1 MTTANPFVGYG
12 TIASDERFIGRESE
26 RASLRRRLYEA
37 RSSAA
42 LIGLTRM
49 GKSSLAN
56 EILKEAPAGTRT
68 GWVSLAEV
76 RSGAETLQDILAI
89 CPQETVLNT
98 TFTTGGSENGTQEVA
113 IHDLYRR
120 IRDALLRLGR
130 SEGHLVVVLD
140 EFDKIKYFPDARE
153 FLNLLRE
160 LVYYP
165 DRIPM
170 AALAVARSPIDRI
183 EVQAADVSTFAGVCD
198 SMYLRP
204 MDYEQIRVMA
214 ARTGELANDAPE
226 VAWKYAAGNPFL
238 SEMAFSRMLE
248 LGMTDIGRVIQPDLT
263 SYYKKLEDFMRR
275 EELWEPLVKLASGRE
290 VEVDVEQGA
299 LVRRYGLI
307 DENGEVWS
315 SEFSAYLLRSR

>member
-1 MTTANPFVGYG
+1 MTTPNPFVGYG

-130 SEGHLVVVLD
+130 SEGHLVVALD
-140 EFDKIKYFPDARE
+140 EFVQITYVPDARE

-248 LGMTDIGRVIQPDLT
+248 RGMTDIGRVIQPDLT

>member
-1 MTTANPFVGYG
+1 MSPPNPFVRYG
-12 TIASDERFIGRESE
+12 TIASDERFIGRELE

-56 EILKEAPAGTRT
+56 EILKEAPSGTRA
-68 GWVSLAEV
+68 GWVSIAEV
-76 RSGAETLQDILAI
+76 RSGAEALKDILAI
-89 CPQETVLNT
+89 CPQDSVLNT
-98 TFTTGGSENGTQEVA
+98 TFTAGGSENGAAEVA

-120 IRDALLRLGR
+120 IRDVLLRLGKAG
-130 SEGHLVVVLD
+130 GHLVVVLD
-140 EFDKIKYFPDARE
+140 EFDKIRYFPDARE

-204 MDYEQIRVMA
+204 MGYEQVRAMA
-214 ARTGELANDAPE
+214 ARSTELAGEAPE
-226 VAWKYAAGNPFL
+226 IAWKYAAGNPFL

-263 SYYKKLEDFMRR
+263 AYYKKLEDFMRK
-275 EELWEPLVKLASGRE
+275 EELWEPLVKLASGLE
-290 VEVDVEQGA
+290 IEVDVEQAA

>member
-1 MTTANPFVGYG
+1 
-12 TIASDERFIGRESE
+12 
-26 RASLRRRLYEA
+26 
-37 RSSAA
+37 
-42 LIGLTRM
+42 
-49 GKSSLAN
+49 
-56 EILKEAPAGTRT
+56 
-68 GWVSLAEV
+68 
-76 RSGAETLQDILAI
+76 
-89 CPQETVLNT
+89 
-98 TFTTGGSENGTQEVA
+98 
-113 IHDLYRR
+113 
-120 IRDALLRLGR
+120 
-130 SEGHLVVVLD
+130 
-140 EFDKIKYFPDARE
+140 
-153 FLNLLRE
+153 
-160 LVYYP
+160 
-165 DRIPM
+165 M

>member
-1 MTTANPFVGYG
+1 MTTPNPFVRYG
-12 TIASDERFIGRESE
+12 TIASDERFIGRAPE
-26 RASLRRRLYEA
+26 RAALRRRLYEA

-42 LIGLTRM
+42 LIGVTRM

-56 EILKEAPAGTRT
+56 EILKEAPSGTRT
-68 GWVSLAEV
+68 GWVSISAV
-76 RSGAETLQDILAI
+76 RSGAEALNDILKM
-89 CPQETVLNT
+89 CPQETALHA
-98 TFTTGGSENGTQEVA
+98 TFTAGNQNGAPEIA
-113 IHDLYRR
+113 IHDIYRR
-120 IRDALLRLGR
+120 IRDALLRMGN
-130 SEGHLVVVLD
+130 SGSHLVVVLD
-140 EFDKIKYFPDARE
+140 EFDSIKHFPDARE

-170 AALAVARSPIDRI
+170 AALAVARTPIDRI

-198 SMYLRP
+198 SIYLRP
-204 MDYEQIRVMA
+204 MDYDQISAMA
-214 ARTGELANDAPE
+214 ARAEELASEAPD
-226 VAWKYAAGNPFL
+226 VAWKYAAGHPFL
-238 SEMAFSRMLE
+238 SEVAFCRMLE

-275 EELWEPLVKLASGRE
+275 EELWEPLVKLASGRG
-290 VEVDVEQGA
+290 VDVDVERGA

>member
-1 MTTANPFVGYG
+1 MTIPNPFVRYG
-12 TIASDERFIGRESE
+12 TMASDDRFVGRESE

-56 EILKEAPAGTRT
+56 KILNEAPAGTRT

-76 RSGAETLQDILAI
+76 RSGAEALQDILAI
-89 CPQETVLNT
+89 CPPETVLTT
-98 TFTTGGSENGTQEVA
+98 TFTTGGTENGTQEVA

-120 IRDALLRLGR
+120 IRDTLLRLGR

-140 EFDKIKYFPDARE
+140 EFDKIKDFRDAHE

-183 EVQAADVSTFAGVCD
+183 EVEAANVSTFAGVCD

-204 MDYEQIRVMA
+204 MDYEQIRAMA
-214 ARTGELANDAPE
+214 ARTAELAGDAPE

-248 LGMTDIGRVIQPDLT
+248 LGMTDIGRVIQDDLT

-275 EELWEPLVKLASGRE
+275 EELWEPLIKLASGRG

-315 SEFSAYLLRSR
+315 SEFSAYLLRSH

>member
-1 MTTANPFVGYG
+1 
-12 TIASDERFIGRESE
+12 
-26 RASLRRRLYEA
+26 
-37 RSSAA
+37 
-42 LIGLTRM
+42 M

-98 TFTTGGSENGTQEVA
+98 TFTTGGSENGPQEVT

-204 MDYEQIRVMA
+204 MDYEQIRAMA
-214 ARTGELANDAPE
+214 ARTAELASDAPE

>member
-1 MTTANPFVGYG
+1 
-12 TIASDERFIGRESE
+12 
-26 RASLRRRLYEA
+26 
-37 RSSAA
+37 
-42 LIGLTRM
+42 M
-49 GKSSLAN
+49 GKSSLAT
-56 EILKEAPAGTRT
+56 EMLQEAPEGTRT
-68 GWVSLAEV
+68 GWVSMAGV
-76 RSGAETLQDILAI
+76 RSGAEALQDILAI
-89 CPQETVLNT
+89 CPQETALNT
-98 TFTTGGSENGTQEVA
+98 TFTAGGSENGTQEIA
-113 IHDLYRR
+113 IHDIYRR

-130 SEGHLVVVLD
+130 SGGHLVVVLD

-204 MDYEQIRVMA
+204 MGYEQIRSMA
-214 ARTGELANDAPE
+214 ARTAGLASDAPE

-263 SYYKKLEDFMRR
+263 SYYRKLEDFMRK
-275 EELWEPLVKLASGRE
+275 EELWEPLVKLASGLE
-290 VEVDVEQGA
+290 IEVDAEQGA

-315 SEFSAYLLRSR
+315 SEFSAYLRAHADRLH

>member
-1 MTTANPFVGYG
+1 MTPSNPFVRYG
-12 TIASDERFIGRESE
+12 TIASDERFIGRDVE

-37 RSSAA
+37 SSSAA
-42 LIGLTRM
+42 LIGLTRI

-56 EILKEAPAGTRT
+56 EILKEAPERTWT

-76 RSGAETLQDILAI
+76 RSGAEALKDILAI
-89 CPQETVLNT
+89 CPPETALSA
-98 TFTTGGSENGTQEVA
+98 TFTSGSSENGFRDIP
-113 IHDLYRR
+113 IHDLYRS
-120 IRDALLRLGR
+120 IRDALLRLGE
-130 SEGHLVVVLD
+130 SGGHLVVVLD

-183 EVQAADVSTFAGVCD
+183 EVEAADVSTFAGVCD
-198 SMYLRP
+198 SVYLGP
-204 MDYEQIRVMA
+204 MDYEQIRHMA
-214 ARTGELANDAPE
+214 ARAGELAFDAPD
-226 VAWKYAAGNPFL
+226 VAWKYAAGHPFL
-238 SEMAFSRMLE
+238 SEVAFCRMLE

-275 EELWEPLVKLASGRE
+275 EGLWEPLVKLASGMG
-290 VEVDVEQGA
+290 VAVGVEQSA

-315 SEFSAYLLRSR
+315 SEFSAYLLRSH

>member
-1 MTTANPFVGYG
+1 M
-12 TIASDERFIGRESE
+12 ASDDRFVGRESE

-56 EILKEAPAGTRT
+56 KILNEAPAGTRT

-76 RSGAETLQDILAI
+76 RSGAEALQDILAI
-89 CPQETVLNT
+89 CPPETVLTT
-98 TFTTGGSENGTQEVA
+98 TFTTGGTENGTQEVA

-120 IRDALLRLGR
+120 IRDTLLRLGR

-140 EFDKIKYFPDARE
+140 EFDKIKDFRDAHE

-183 EVQAADVSTFAGVCD
+183 EVEAANVSTFAGVCD

-204 MDYEQIRVMA
+204 MDYEQIRAMA
-214 ARTGELANDAPE
+214 ARTAELAGDAPE

-248 LGMTDIGRVIQPDLT
+248 LGMTDIGRVIQDDLT

-275 EELWEPLVKLASGRE
+275 EELWEPLIKLASGRG